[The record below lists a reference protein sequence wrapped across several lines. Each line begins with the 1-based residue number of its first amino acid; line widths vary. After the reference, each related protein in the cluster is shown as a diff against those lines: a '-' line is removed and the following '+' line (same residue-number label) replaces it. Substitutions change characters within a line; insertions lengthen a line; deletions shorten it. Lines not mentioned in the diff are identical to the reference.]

1 MSLSRRHFLCGVAAT
16 GAVLIGTST
25 FGRAQASSS
34 LPERQ
39 FAWDEVLRRD
49 ASGNAVAPKFDRLLL
64 LDLAGSPTAEH
75 ANRLEETLRTLEREH
90 DWGPDGLLFVLGY
103 SEGYFRRYSTQRSPV
118 PRPRPLATYESP
130 ALDDFDACLH
140 LASDHEQRLNA
151 VEAQVV
157 DALEG
162 VMVHRGTRTG
172 FTGEGMP
179 ADRQDGLDGMP
190 ACCPVHQ
197 DATMFM
203 GFKSGYRK
211 NQATEDAVAIADGPF
226 AEGTTMQV
234 SELRYQLDGWYVGM
248 DHKDRVD
255 RMFAPQ
261 MDPDD
266 VDALQNEA
274 PTFADK
280 IGQTAREHG
289 RIGHLQASA
298 QARRDGKPIM
308 LRRDFNTTDG
318 DHAGL
323 HFVSLQRSIQDFV
336 DTRVAMN
343 AAEIA
348 MNHGSVASRAHN
360 GIKDFFVARRRANYL
375 VPPRSRRSLPFL
387 ANSE

>member
-1 MSLSRRHFLCGVAAT
+1 MSLSRRHFLFGVAAT
-16 GAVLIGTST
+16 SAVLIGTPT
-25 FGRAQASSS
+25 FGRAQPASS

-39 FAWDEVLRRD
+39 FAWDEVLHRD
-49 ASGNAVAPKFDRLLL
+49 AFDNAVAPKFDRLLM

-75 ANRLEETLRTLEREH
+75 VNRLEETLRALEREH
-90 DWGPDGLLFVLGY
+90 DWGPDGLLFVMGY
-103 SEGYFRRYSTQRSPV
+103 SEGYFRRYSTERSPV

-130 ALDDFDACLH
+130 TLDDFDVCLH
-140 LASDHEQRLNA
+140 LASDHEGRLNA

-157 DALEG
+157 DALDG
-162 VMVHRGTRTG
+162 VLVHRGTRTG
-172 FTGEGMP
+172 FTGKGLP
-179 ADRQDGLDGMP
+179 AERQKGLDGLP

-197 DATMFM
+197 DATLFM

-234 SELRYQLDGWYVGM
+234 SELRYQLEGWYVDM
-248 DHKDRVD
+248 DQEDRVD

-261 MDPDD
+261 MERAD

-274 PTFADK
+274 PTFVDK
-280 IGQTAREHG
+280 IGQTARDHG

-308 LRRDFNTTDG
+308 LRRDFNTTDD

-323 HFVSLQRSIQDFV
+323 HFVSLQRSIRDFI
-336 DTRVAMN
+336 DTRLAMN
-343 AAEIA
+343 ASEIA
-348 MNHGSVASRAHN
+348 LNHASVESRAHN

>member
-1 MSLSRRHFLCGVAAT
+1 MSLSRRHFLFGIAAT
-16 GAVLIGTST
+16 SAVLIGPST
-25 FGRAQASSS
+25 VGRAPPSSS

-39 FAWDEVLRRD
+39 FAWDQVLGRD
-49 ASGNAVAPKFDRLLL
+49 AFDNAVAPKFDRLLM

-90 DWGPDGLLFVLGY
+90 DRGPDGLLFVIGY
-103 SEGYFRRYSTQRSPV
+103 SEGYFRRHSTERSPV

-130 ALDDFDACLH
+130 MLDDFDACLH
-140 LASDHEQRLNA
+140 LASDHEGRLNA

-157 DALEG
+157 DALDG
-162 VMVHRGTRTG
+162 VMIHRGTRTG
-172 FTGEGMP
+172 FTGEGLP
-179 ADRQDGLDGMP
+179 AERQKGLDGMP

-211 NQATEDAVAIADGPF
+211 NQATEDAVAIPDGPF

-234 SELRYQLDGWYVGM
+234 SELRYQLEGWYVDM
-248 DHKDRVD
+248 DQEDRVD

-261 MDPDD
+261 MDQAD
-266 VDALQNEA
+266 VEALKNKA
-274 PTFADK
+274 PPFVDK
-280 IGQTAREHG
+280 IGKTAHDHG

-308 LRRDFNTTDG
+308 LRRDFNTTDD

-323 HFVSLQRSIQDFV
+323 HFVSLQRDIQDFI
-336 DTRVAMN
+336 DTRIAMN
-343 AAEIA
+343 ASEIA
-348 MNHGSVASRAHN
+348 MNHGSIESRAHN

-375 VPPRSRRSLPFL
+375 IPPRSHRALPF
-387 ANSE
+387 AATNG